1 MKNIKTIE
9 LNDERLLTTEQLAE
23 VYGTNEKSI
32 RDNFQNNR
40 SKFLEDKHFKLL
52 EGNDLKDFKSYAE
65 NIGIPINKFTPQ
77 LYLWTKRG
85 ASRHSKMLG
94 TDQAWDMFDSLEE
107 SYFNPGSKLPVLT
120 IEEMMIQQLQTM
132 TEVKTDVAMLKNE
145 IDLSRNQKAKL
156 SREVRSNSMKAVGGK
171 KARAYTLYYRVAISE
186 HWKEI
191 KDYFEVAAYEEIPK
205 LQFNDAME
213 LASMWHPS
221 AELALKI
228 KKANTQT
235 ELFDE
240 VV

>member
-1 MKNIKTIE
+1 MSDLQKIE
-9 LNDERLLTTEQLAE
+9 INKERLLTTEQLAE
-23 VYGTNEKSI
+23 VYGTSEKSI
-32 RDNFQNNR
+32 RDNFQNNKG
-40 SKFLEDKHFKLL
+40 KFIENKHFKLL
-52 EGNDLKDFKSYAE
+52 EGNELKEFKSYAE
-65 NIGIPINKFTPQ
+65 NIGLPINKFSPL

-107 SYFNPGSKLPVLT
+107 SYFNPENKLPTLT

-132 TEVKTDVAMLKNE
+132 SEVKTDVAMLKNE

-156 SREVRSNSMKAVGGK
+156 SKMVRSNSMKAVGGK
-171 KARAYTLYYRVAISE
+171 KTNAYPLYYRIAISE

-205 LQFNDAME
+205 LQFDDAME
-213 LASMWHPS
+213 LASMWNPS

-228 KKANTQT
+228 KKANTNT
-235 ELFDE
+235 D
-240 VV
+240 

>member
-1 MKNIKTIE
+1 MKNLLDKTISSIDVAEMVEKEHKDVLRDIRNIIRHLGESKVAQSYFIPSSYINSQNKE
-9 LNDERLLTTEQLAE
+9 LPCFSLTKKGCEL
-23 VYGTNEKSI
+23 YGTRMTGEKGTLFAVEYIERFNEMEETEKSLVLPTDPMDI
-32 RDNFQNNR
+32 LALTFEAQKQAN
-40 SKFLEDKHFKLL
+40 KKLEAVKIDV
-52 EGNDLKDFKSYAE
+52 DL
-65 NIGIPINKFTPQ
+65 
-77 LYLWTKRG
+77 
-85 ASRHSKMLG
+85 
-94 TDQAWDMFDSLEE
+94 
-107 SYFNPGSKLPVLT
+107 
-120 IEEMMIQQLQTM
+120 
-132 TEVKTDVAMLKNE
+132 LKNE
-145 IDLSRNQKAKL
+145 IDLSRNQKAQL
-156 SREVRSNSMKAVGGK
+156 SKAVRFNCMKAVGGK

>member
-1 MKNIKTIE
+1 MNELIKV
-9 LNDERLLTTEQLAE
+9 TTNENGEQLTS
-23 VYGTNEKSI
+23 G
-32 RDNFQNNR
+32 RDLHR
-40 SKFLEDKHFKLL
+40 FLEVATEYKDWFPRMVRYGFVEGVDFSAILSESTGGRPKQDHALILDMAKEISMIQRSEKGKQARQYFIKVEKEYKQFKLPADPMEVLALTFEAQKQTNKNL
-52 EGNDLKDFKSYAE
+52 EA
-65 NIGIPINKFTPQ
+65 
-77 LYLWTKRG
+77 
-85 ASRHSKMLG
+85 
-94 TDQAWDMFDSLEE
+94 
-107 SYFNPGSKLPVLT
+107 
-120 IEEMMIQQLQTM
+120 
-132 TEVKTDVAMLKNE
+132 VKIDVDMLKNE
-145 IDLSRNQKAKL
+145 IDLSRNQKAQL
-156 SREVRSNSMKAVGGK
+156 SRAVRFNCMKAVGGK

-213 LASMWHPS
+213 LVGMWHPS